1 MQELQY
7 FRPENLNNALNLLDV
22 YGRDVRILAGGTD
35 LIVALR
41 DNMIPCK
48 YLMDIKAVKELE
60 AITYSEGVGLHIG
73 AAVCL
78 NDIIASD
85 IINGHYPILVEAART
100 LANSLLRNRATL
112 AGNICNASPGG
123 DMLSPTNVLEG
134 KVEIASKNGKRTLE
148 LEEFILGVKKTA
160 LKENELVTG
169 VFYPDIKGKGKYMR
183 KSRIKGHD
191 LAQVNVAAFL
201 KESGGLNLCIGA
213 AGPVPIIIRGFEK
226 FESSNLQN
234 NKQEI
239 VKKVLDEI
247 KPISDQRASKEY
259 RIAMVEY
266 LTLRILDE
274 LGKELQL

>member
-7 FRPENLNNALNLLDV
+7 FRPKSLNEALDLLDK
-22 YGRDVRILAGGTD
+22 YGRDIKILAGGTD

-41 DNMIPCK
+41 DNMVSCS
-48 YLMDIKAVKELE
+48 YLMDIKAVKELQGISHSDG
-60 AITYSEGVGLHIG
+60 AGLHIG

-78 NDIIASD
+78 NDLISSD
-85 IINGHYPILVEAART
+85 CVNRHYPILVEAAKT

-112 AGNICNASPGG
+112 VGNICNASPGG
-123 DMLSPTNVLEG
+123 DMLSPVNVLEG
-134 KVEIASKNGKRTLE
+134 KIEIASKNGKRTME

-169 VFYPDIKGKGKYMR
+169 VFFPDLKGKGKYLR

-191 LAQVNVAAFL
+191 LSQVNVAAFL
-201 KESGGLNLCIGA
+201 KEGGGLKLCIGA
-213 AGPVPIIIRGFEK
+213 AGPVPIVVRGFEK
-226 FESSNLQN
+226 YKANDIQS
-234 NKQEI
+234 NKQDI
-239 VKKVLDEI
+239 AKKVLAEI
-247 KPISDQRASKEY
+247 KPIGDQRASKEY

-266 LTLRILDE
+266 LTMQILDE